1 MKFELFASDKSLKIS
16 RAALALSGMSDCDR
30 YELFTAPESIILLRK
45 TMTAEQLATAIVS
58 LRMAADDL
66 MTELI
71 KASPDVCDNCDCS
84 CLKEL
89 LNGGDD
95 EICRNISLRYK
106 PCGDDTVDCAYDTAG
121 AALDMFA
128 VNGGCMVELL
138 KHFTEGD
145 VVYGE

>member
-16 RAALALSGMSDCDR
+16 RAALALSGMSNCNR

-71 KASPDVCDNCDCS
+71 KASPDVCDDCDCT
-84 CLKEL
+84 CLKGL

-95 EICRNISLRYK
+95 EICRNISQRFK
-106 PCGDDTVDCAYDTAG
+106 PCGDDAVDCAYDTAS
-121 AALDMFA
+121 ATLDMFA